1 MLFALP
7 AHPERMS
14 DADFYAALGHTA
26 PYPGATP
33 RPFSWR
39 ILEPT
44 LVRIL
49 SPWLGQHGSFE
60 AIALTSMLMLG
71 IGVTILAIESVRYPL
86 AISAILLLP
95 FEIQSLPTFYLPDLL
110 NAGLLAMFILAVASE
125 TDLIASMLLLLLF
138 VSRESA
144 ILVAAVVIP
153 ISIATHRRT
162 LAVGA
167 VVATFAGT
175 SITHHFAA
183 LGPPNLYG
191 LPDFFYLTFK
201 IAYNA
206 FHNLAGIKLAVPG
219 GKNACQPEW
228 ILTLPRILP
237 TNFLNHVG
245 ICRWDPWQP
254 MSTMIAWLTGFG
266 AAPAVAICCG
276 LRSRKDILRAPVW
289 TLIAAAYGAIA
300 FAIGPVTGTWV
311 DRLVG
316 YGWPLF
322 LIATPY
328 FLERAWNWE
337 RTTVATLLG
346 CHVALIAINLA
357 TPPLFA
363 LVAYLS
369 GDERAAIG
377 ALVSLAALVL
387 QISAYRTV
395 AREAFDTSSATLLAQ
410 N

>member
-1 MLFALP
+1 
-7 AHPERMS
+7 
-14 DADFYAALGHTA
+14 
-26 PYPGATP
+26 
-33 RPFSWR
+33 
-39 ILEPT
+39 
-44 LVRIL
+44 
-49 SPWLGQHGSFE
+49 
-60 AIALTSMLMLG
+60 
-71 IGVTILAIESVRYPL
+71 
-86 AISAILLLP
+86 
-95 FEIQSLPTFYLPDLL
+95 
-110 NAGLLAMFILAVASE
+110 
-125 TDLIASMLLLLLF
+125 
-138 VSRESA
+138 
-144 ILVAAVVIP
+144 
-153 ISIATHRRT
+153 
-162 LAVGA
+162 
-167 VVATFAGT
+167 
-175 SITHHFAA
+175 
-183 LGPPNLYG
+183 
-191 LPDFFYLTFK
+191 
-201 IAYNA
+201 
-206 FHNLAGIKLAVPG
+206 
-219 GKNACQPEW
+219 
-228 ILTLPRILP
+228 
-237 TNFLNHVG
+237 
-245 ICRWDPWQP
+245 
-254 MSTMIAWLTGFG
+254 MIAWLTGFG

-357 TPPLFA
+357 TPSLFA
-363 LVAYLS
+363 RVAYLS

-377 ALVSLAALVL
+377 AFVSLAALVL